1 MTSNL
6 FFSSSSKSS
15 KLTTNEKANVV
26 DLFIKCGTEFKNQSV
41 AALGS
46 LCNKYD
52 SGRTTSSAAAAAAA
66 IQQQQQTSIPQLL
79 TTNTDVPSLATETPC
94 LLKSAVSSLCR
105 AMPCPSL
112 PASSPSQSSSSFID
126 PSELMRN
133 LYEITKRPFLI
144 LLDCRPRTE
153 FNNQHIKV
161 ENFSLENSNF

>member
-1 MTSNL
+1 MASNL
-6 FFSSSSKSS
+6 FLSSSSKSS

-52 SGRTTSSAAAAAAA
+52 SGRNTSSAAA
-66 IQQQQQTSIPQLL
+66 IQTSIPQLL
-79 TTNTDVPSLATETPC
+79 TTPTNNTDVPLATETPC

-112 PASSPSQSSSSFID
+112 PTSQCPSSSSSPFID

-161 ENFSLENSNF
+161 ENFFFSLENSNF